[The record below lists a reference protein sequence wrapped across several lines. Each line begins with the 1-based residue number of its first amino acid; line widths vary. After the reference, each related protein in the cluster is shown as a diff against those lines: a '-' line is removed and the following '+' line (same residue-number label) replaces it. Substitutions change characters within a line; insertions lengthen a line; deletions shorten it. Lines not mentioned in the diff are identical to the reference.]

1 VKAEE
6 EVVAILLGLV
16 RCFGRK
22 VRVGCGVAVSRM
34 DEVTNVR
41 LGAAMKSIQL
51 LKALL
56 SIYKNSNSMARTSQV
71 KDFRHE
77 LKGNDLTG
85 KPRSGKSKLAPRIQ
99 AAIIT

>member
-1 VKAEE
+1 MTDDGSVSGLGVKAEE

-56 SIYKNSNSMARTSQV
+56 SIYKNWMSMRTS
-71 KDFRHE
+71 
-77 LKGNDLTG
+77 
-85 KPRSGKSKLAPRIQ
+85 KSTTSRMN
-99 AAIIT
+99 